1 MRSIQWNPP
10 SITVTIVGMMTIFAQ
25 YSVDSF
31 APQTYRT
38 APATSSATT
47 PKPTIST
54 LALQR
59 SDDLDD
65 FPSDSSADDIVDVDS
80 TIVERNAP
88 NEVLADSLLDD
99 LPLTGE
105 IPDERTRASI
115 NEVLLKM
122 EASNPTPKPAQSL
135 LMNGI
140 WSLRYAGMYDGK
152 GAVSSPTRQL
162 ALFLYSGGYSPGLF
176 ALGLAE
182 KLPKALVE
190 IGDLEIAISR
200 EQPRIE
206 ARVGAKLLNG
216 GSNDVVVRARLE
228 VQSDVRLTET
238 YESVKVLGNDGLEI
252 PDQLRYTRDLYIT
265 YLDQDVMVVRDGS
278 GVPEVLVR
286 KD

>member
-1 MRSIQWNPP
+1 
-10 SITVTIVGMMTIFAQ
+10 MTIFAQ

-31 APQTYRT
+31 APQTYQT
-38 APATSSATT
+38 SPAISSVTTS
-47 PKPTIST
+47 KPTMRT

-152 GAVSSPTRQL
+152 GALSSPTRQL

-278 GVPEVLVR
+278 GIPEVLVR